1 MENASKALLIAGAVL
16 IAILL
21 IGVAMLIYNGAMD
34 GIDSGIGQMNQQA
47 KDMFN
52 TQFTQYEGT
61 QRGNNVRAVIRNI
74 ISNNST
80 NQEIDGKLVSLD
92 VTNAGITGL
101 SSTKFEPTT
110 ADLKSN
116 EMSAVTSK
124 INTGATY
131 NVEIEYEPKTGLVK
145 TVKVTKSGTSN

>member
-34 GIDSGIGQMNQQA
+34 GINQSLANMSQQE

-52 TQFTQYEGT
+52 VQFTQYEGT

-74 ISNNST
+74 ISNNTT
-80 NQEIDGKLVSLD
+80 NQEIEGKLVSLEVEGVD
-92 VTNAGITGL
+92 NGNL
-101 SSTKFEPTT
+101 EPTT
-110 ADLKSN
+110 ADLKTN
-116 EMSAVTSK
+116 EMSAITSK

-131 NVEIEYEPKTGLVK
+131 NVEIQYESKTGLVNK
-145 TVKVTKSGTSN
+145 VKVTKSGTSK

>member
-52 TQFTQYEGT
+52 TQFTQYEGA

-80 NQEIDGKLVSLD
+80 NQEIEGKLVSLEVEGVD
-92 VTNAGITGL
+92 NGNIEP
-101 SSTKFEPTT
+101 STT
-110 ADLKSN
+110 DLKTN
-116 EMSAVTSK
+116 EMSAMTSK

-131 NVEIEYEPKTGLVK
+131 NVEIQYESKTGLVNK
-145 TVKVTKSGTSN
+145 VKVTKSGTSN